1 MKFLDEAVIFVAS
14 GAGGNGCVSFRR
26 EKFIPKGGPDG
37 GNGGRGGSISFE
49 ATSNLNTL
57 IDFRYTQH
65 FKAKRGDGG
74 AGRNMH
80 GKSGE
85 DIIIKVPVGTEIMD
99 RDSEELI
106 ADMMEEGQT
115 FTLLKG
121 GNGGRGN
128 TSFATSVN
136 RAPRMKTDGED
147 GQEMYLRLRL
157 KLIADVGLLG
167 LPNAGKSTF
176 ISSVSNAKPKVA
188 DYPFTTLHPNLGMV
202 RHHGSDMV
210 LADLPGLIEGAA
222 EGHGLGHR
230 FLKHLSRC
238 AAHLHLVDGTSE
250 DVVASYQTIRAELE
264 RYDEMYDMGVAQ
276 QKEVLVI
283 SKADAMQSEQ
293 IEEVKKALEEASGK
307 DVHVISSASKQGVS
321 QVLDLLKAEVDT
333 LRAMRR
339 AELEAEKAEES
350 GVETRTFA
358 TNSDNSAPAEDSDL
372 ETDVL
377 EG

>member
-26 EKFIPKGGPDG
+26 EKYIPKGGPDG
-37 GNGGRGGSISFE
+37 GNGGRGGAILFE

-65 FKAKRGDGG
+65 FKAPRGDGG
-74 AGRNMH
+74 AGRNRH

-85 DIIIKVPVGTEIMD
+85 DIIVKVPVGTEILD
-99 RDSEELI
+99 RDTEEVLI
-106 ADMMEEGQT
+106 DMKEEGQT
-115 FTLLKG
+115 LLLLKG
-121 GNGGRGN
+121 GHGGRGN
-128 TSFATSVN
+128 ASFATSIN

-202 RHHGSDMV
+202 RHYDCDMV

-238 AAHLHLVDGTSE
+238 AAHLHLIDGTSKN
-250 DVVASYQTIRAELE
+250 VVESYKTIRAELE
-264 RYDEMYDMGVAQ
+264 RYDDMYDMGVSE
-276 QKEVLVI
+276 QKEIVAI
-283 SKADAMQSEQ
+283 SKADACQEKDIQ
-293 IEEVKKALEEASGK
+293 KAKKALEKASGQP
-307 DVHVISSASKQGVS
+307 VYVISSASKQGVS
-321 QVLDLLKAEVDT
+321 DILDLLKVEVEA
-333 LRAMRR
+333 LRAERQ
-339 AELEAEKAEES
+339 AEKAAQKDEDS
-350 GVETRTFA
+350 AVRVETFES
-358 TNSDNSAPAEDSDL
+358 SDEDAYED
-372 ETDVL
+372 
-377 EG
+377 